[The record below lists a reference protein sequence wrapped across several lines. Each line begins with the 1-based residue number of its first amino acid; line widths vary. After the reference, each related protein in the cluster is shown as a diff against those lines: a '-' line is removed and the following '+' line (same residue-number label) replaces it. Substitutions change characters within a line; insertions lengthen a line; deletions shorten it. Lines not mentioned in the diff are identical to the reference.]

1 MNVSLTKDELQMLSD
16 ALFPFWVRTIVPV
29 NDPKTTRT
37 YVGLEKKLEKLLK

>member
-1 MNVSLTKDELQMLSD
+1 MNVSLTKAELQMLSD

-37 YVGLEKKLEKLLK
+37 YIGLEKKLEKLLE